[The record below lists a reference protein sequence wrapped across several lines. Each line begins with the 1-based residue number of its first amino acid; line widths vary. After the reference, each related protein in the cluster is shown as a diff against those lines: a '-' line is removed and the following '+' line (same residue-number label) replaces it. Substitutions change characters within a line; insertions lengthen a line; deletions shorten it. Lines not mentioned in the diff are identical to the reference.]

1 MQGMIDLH
9 CHILYGLDDGP
20 ETLAESLDMCR
31 MGYRD
36 GIRVVVAT
44 PHTLNGVYQND
55 RVTILARVQELN
67 EMIIQFGTRNSEFG
81 IRTSHLPSR
90 TPNSAIESSSLD
102 SAINN
107 PQSAIDFRVL
117 PGADVHLSEHTIQQ
131 LKQGKVTTLCDNKKF
146 ILIEFPSQGI
156 PYKTEEVLLQLIRM
170 GITPI
175 ISHPERNLEIARR
188 PDRYYGMINMGCLGQ
203 VTAMSLTGAFGPGAR
218 RVSEKLLAHRLV
230 HFIASDAHSFN
241 GRPPILS
248 PAVRAAVK
256 ILGEDEVWKM
266 VTEYPQAVL
275 DGKRPNVREPMG
287 F

>member
-1 MQGMIDLH
+1 MIDLH

-36 GIRVVVAT
+36 GIRTMVAT
-44 PHTLNGVYQND
+44 PHTLNGVYRND
-55 RVTILARVQELN
+55 RSTILAGVQELN
-67 EMIIQFGTRNSEFG
+67 EMIIQFGMRNSEFG
-81 IRTSHLPSR
+81 IQNAQSLPSGSQAQLAIDDSSLK
-90 TPNSAIESSSLD
+90 SAIR
-102 SAINN
+102 N

-117 PGADVHLSEHTIQQ
+117 PGADVHLSEHTMQQ
-131 LKQGKVTTLCDNKKF
+131 LKQGKVTTLCDGKKF

-156 PYKTEEVLLQLIRM
+156 PYKSEEVLLQMIRM

-188 PDRYYGMINMGCLGQ
+188 PERYYEMIKMGCLGQ

-218 RVSEKLLAHRLV
+218 RISEKLLVHRV
-230 HFIASDAHSFN
+230 IHFIASDAHSFN

-248 PAVRAAVK
+248 PAVKAVEK
-256 ILGEDEVWKM
+256 ILGEAEAWRM
-266 VTEYPQAVL
+266 VTDYPQAIL
-275 DGKRPNVREPMG
+275 NGERPKVPEPMV